1 MKRLDLPAYESAV
14 LFDTS
19 VAGLADE
26 ALRNKFEANR
36 PKVVEAFQLYNESS
50 QTRTWCNLPRAAH
63 GQPDAIVVG
72 TLTKGEL
79 VSLYS
84 EGVVKS
90 RGEPRRIYDQI
101 MISAHDECPYC
112 GGIGEMGEEGELGT
126 ADHFLPKAYFP
137 AYSVMPVNL
146 VPACRLCNEGMGASF
161 PTDENLQ
168 PLHPYLDEDHFF
180 TEKWLFGSVRPG
192 KPLVLDCVVTP
203 PANWP
208 EKDRIRV
215 SAHFEAC
222 KLEARYRSRVWSE
235 ITPLISQRQ
244 TSLRNF
250 SPDQFREHLAV
261 TANEPRLPI
270 NGWKRVLYS
279 ALVGSDWF
287 CEEEFG

>member
-208 EKDRIRV
+208 E
-215 SAHFEAC
+215 
-222 KLEARYRSRVWSE
+222 
-235 ITPLISQRQ
+235 LISQRQ